1 MLRTLRFVFFTVVL
15 LFVQQLAFAAVE
27 PYQNFLKGRIKVGDS
42 LLVKDEKFKNPS
54 FNWADITNISVKNT
68 VSLQLLSEQAIAQS
82 FSCKLTF
89 RVEYFSSPAQVEP
102 TKIDSASLTI
112 NYNKT
117 AGAVY
122 KGKDIYSFENGYY
135 VKVYVTAISSPEYG
149 NQLPE
154 GLQLTSHIDIDRR
167 YVFKPFLF
175 IGLNGETNSGSK
187 SGLRRL
193 AAGTRINNNQ
203 QLALS
208 WGSVL
213 GAEEYD
219 IEWVTIDAGSEWGA
233 MARSMI
239 PPNTVSSTNYSAAD
253 LAPMFRNNATRIT
266 THKQQDTIS
275 LVFNADYIVVRI
287 RQVTYT
293 ADGLR
298 NEGDWFYTKENN
310 TEYAAWPLDWHEP
323 DLNWQYSAAFAEEGK
338 KKEVISYF
346 DGSLRGR
353 QTVTLN
359 SSDNVAVVQENV
371 YDQFGRASAS
381 ILPAPVRE
389 NNGSSFLH
397 YFPAFNLDTAGHP
410 YSLNNLDL
418 SGCEIQPAKL
428 GTASGASKY
437 YSSEFLNTTLG
448 GEKSFNKYIPDAEK
462 FPLSVTQY
470 TADNT
475 GRVKLQGGVG
485 PMFQPGPDGG
495 RHTTR
500 YYYGKPQQEELD
512 ILFGNDVGYAEHYL
526 KNMVVDPNG
535 QISISYLN
543 AGGKTIATAL
553 AGRTPDNVDS
563 LASKPAV
570 KVIQSNI
577 LKPEQFQFNASTL
590 SLSATTTYMASVTGE
605 AKFKFDLEKLI
616 HTYPEGPFHPC
627 SSCYYELTVSIMD
640 DCKNKVPFSFPGDTL
655 KIGTTDILCNY
666 ISKLPDSI
674 ATVFPNIGEYYITFN
689 FTLNKRVIDKFTD
702 NYIIKGQQALA
713 LKRRADFVIK
723 YLEEN
728 QFADCFTD
736 CTTARAKLGTE
747 EAFVAMFKAKLTK
760 LGEDN
765 LDQYNQVIH
774 NTYVKISTNIGLIE
788 QNCAQ
793 LSSPC
798 DVYRKAMLL
807 DVSPGGQYAM
817 LDTLGNLIEPLSNML
832 LINFHNTVFI
842 PTDPEN
848 TAYKENLITRED
860 NTVTSPYDA
869 NFSPADLVKYWKP
882 EWAEVFLPFHPEKCK
897 LDFCNQQANSKLWD
911 QRLEGIEDATIAGY
925 NTDNAANWLLSQDP
939 FFNGAGNTYASQMLI
954 DLQQYSNKVL
964 NLTSIN
970 TKSLS
975 KVVDFLI
982 YCAPEGATT
991 NGAGT
996 PTNNWDNCS
1005 PIANCRVFDREWA
1018 LYRTKYLELKNKY
1031 FNQLRDATICQD
1043 NKCIIGQPISTN
1055 QGAPTAVNTCINRLM
1070 SAESFVVTTGTY
1082 RSRDIINNIQTT
1094 YYYVAG
1100 NIANPPNAA
1109 AYCNQNTVSMGFR
1122 PCIDVTLG
1130 SSTVRYSGVWEIV
1143 CKEPIPVGCGLT
1155 YEISADAAAGP
1166 DQYYRTNYP
1175 VRSNYYITQGLNEND
1190 NPPNYCSIYDD
1201 AEVPVF
1207 YPCLNIYVGAAVY
1220 TYSNVWLSTCNS
1232 YFNQGGGGGG
1242 GGNPCGP
1249 LTPMMRAV
1257 ADNVNRNLETPCN
1270 ETLQLQASRT
1280 ASQEVVADYQ
1290 THAIYSVDKL
1300 SEPQAKAGAAAKK
1313 SDFRKRFGNYTF
1325 KPYFALKIR
1334 PGEYKIFRDVYVANY
1349 IPDTGS
1355 VIAHRRKTE
1364 RFLKERK
1371 ATKMIASARSA
1382 NINGQESQN
1391 IQQTQN
1397 VMGANGNHIIYT
1409 EEYVDPPLNLCRG
1422 NYYYNEVRR
1431 LNFALVDANGQ
1442 PVTAANDITIHLQF
1456 YYISG
1461 NVGQTPYYG
1470 LSYVTLPAGQ
1480 FNTSLSYET
1489 RSYFDNGT
1497 YCTQKDAYFDGI
1509 VDVTGL
1515 DGGPTV
1521 PSSCPAV
1528 YATKK
1533 SSFDLVVAQS
1543 TINPYQYESDQQS
1556 ALATQ
1561 VTSASK
1567 YLSDAWMQ
1575 RLKKGID
1582 SLITSRGVQSV
1593 DTAGL
1598 RANLIAL
1605 SSKAVDLN
1613 HPFGAS
1619 TLAPAQPSMG
1629 LGNGNQVRSFGEVI
1643 RITLNI
1649 GAFDNLLNPWLL
1661 DSPYPYEPLQQATE
1675 QYISATTDSLCYK
1688 LAGLRTSTDNA
1699 VFYQNLKNQYGS
1711 AMNLSL
1717 PEFLLLIDG
1726 CENCKHLLKKDLKL
1740 PVFLQEGTKGC
1751 ITRAEFDT
1759 AMDQMKA
1766 AFYNIINPTWT
1777 NYQTIVTNFM
1787 NHRFGFTL
1795 GYDDYEAFGQRSG
1808 SLCNETSYGDMPDDP
1823 YACAKSLIELSFGT
1837 GSREYDIYIAEERQK
1852 FADSYINTCAA
1863 AKANVHLSAR
1873 EQTYHYTLYYY
1884 DLAGNLVRTVPP
1896 EGVTLLEAN
1905 DMALVKRNRAFKSSD
1920 CDGEPER
1927 PVTSET
1933 DALNNLSSIL
1943 QNTGNNAIEMWLYA
1957 ALDGS
1962 RQFIGTTPDMK
1973 YMLQACV
1980 NGNLVNVDI
1989 FTLNQTAAD
1998 NVSITLSNHITADV
2012 SDILP
2017 LAPWTHIV
2025 VQGANLANG
2034 TLQIY
2039 VNGKGYAPVAGAPS
2053 AGCGW
2058 AISSNPITMP
2068 RNFANIKYLRTY
2080 HDRLM
2085 SAGEIAANAASGCFA
2100 AIDETAIARFRFNA
2114 PSPGGPTTLADNS
2127 TKETQYNGIYPGHL
2141 LKTSY
2146 AYNATNQVLQQET
2159 PDGGAS
2165 TFWYDYLSR
2174 LVFSQNAK
2182 QAAVSD
2188 YSYTNYDALG
2198 RIAEVGQKRL
2208 DQQGDTK
2215 PGVPYIDDVSYRA
2228 ILARHVNTDNQITQ
2242 TFYDDKAPA
2251 APGVNTTLQ
2260 QDNLRKRVSTSVYRD
2275 NRSTAAINASYY
2287 SYDVGGNVKKLYQQV
2302 NGLGIKTLDYEY
2314 DLVSGKV
2321 NLLAYQH
2328 NRTGA
2333 AAKDQFYYKY
2343 EYDSENRLIS
2353 AWSGTQANIT
2363 SYGFGSQLANDYKQ
2377 LDASYQ
2383 YYLHGPMARMELGRA
2398 AAKVQGV
2405 DYAYTLQGWLKG
2417 VNGSSLNT
2425 GTEIG
2430 ADAGPGQHVSLA
2442 KDALAYSLGYYNS
2455 DYKPIGSGSA
2465 FSAYHA
2471 NNNED
2476 SGRELFNGNISN
2488 STYDLTKIDGGPVG
2502 YTYAYDQ
2509 LNRIKLVR
2517 QRSGIGANG
2526 WNFGTASDKFKES
2539 FTYDGNGN
2547 ITALQRANHNGVQMD
2562 ALGYTYER
2570 DAKGR
2575 LRNNRLKQV
2584 WDDINGTTGDFD
2596 LLRQDN
2602 PGNYTYDPI
2611 GNMIGDKKSNINN
2624 IDWGV
2629 YGKIRLID
2637 KGGSDNITYTYD
2649 PSGNRVSKSSNSL
2662 NTYYVRD
2669 AQGNNLAVY
2678 DNEGGA
2684 MHWQEQSL
2692 YGSSRL
2698 GMWRPKLNLADVNAN
2713 ATTDWG
2719 TYGKKFFELS
2729 NHLGN
2734 VMAVINDK
2742 QIPVNGSYEPEV
2754 ISSNDYYAFGGQ
2766 MPGRSFTL
2774 SEANAYRYGFNG
2786 KENDNEVK
2794 GAGNQQDYGMR
2805 IYDPRIGKFLSV
2817 DPLQKQY
2824 PELTPY
2830 QFSSNT
2836 PIQASDLDG
2845 LEADFTKGKVNLLE
2859 YNKSDG
2865 LETKINI
2872 FGINTALTI
2881 YNGVVDMA
2889 EMATNN
2895 NPVANIFMKGKGFR
2909 KSFEGAKTATVG
2921 AYEWTFNSTWEK
2933 KGNDLID
2940 AGTNPHTYEAIAGI
2954 LVTHKLGKLTGPLLK
2969 AETPVLNTSSTA
2981 ALAEVE
2987 EGIVQSRV
2995 NLAEGRTRFTPL
3007 RASGGPVS
3015 AGFQH
3020 VVEGHFG
3027 RAATANRSVF
3037 TIAKE
3042 ELKNILQSEKVV
3054 KSPVT
3059 AIDGGQYVRTVDVGK
3074 SIGTTSLKQGGAATS
3089 RLQVITDK
3097 AGNLITTYPV
3107 K

>member
-15 LFVQQLAFAAVE
+15 LFVQQFAFAAVE

-54 FNWADITNISVKNT
+54 FNWADITDVSVKNT

-89 RVEYFSSPAQVEP
+89 RAEYFSSPAQVEP
-102 TKIDSASLTI
+102 TKIDSASLSI
-112 NYNKT
+112 NYDKT

-135 VKVYVTAISSPEYG
+135 VKVFVTGISSPEYG
-149 NQLPE
+149 SQLPE
-154 GLQLTSHIDIDRR
+154 VIQLTSHIDIDRK
-167 YVFKPFLF
+167 YIFKPFLF
-175 IGLNGETNSGSK
+175 IGLNGETNMGPK

-219 IEWVTIDAGSEWGA
+219 IEWVTMDAESEWGI
-233 MARSMI
+233 MAGKLYT
-239 PPNTVSSTNYSAAD
+239 PDGTNYSDDQIAT
-253 LAPMFRNNATRIT
+253 MFRNNATRIT

-287 RQVTYT
+287 RQVAYT

-298 NEGDWFYTKENN
+298 DEGTWFYKKENSN
-310 TEYAAWPLDWHEP
+310 QYAVWPLNWHEP
-323 DLNWQYSAAFAEEGK
+323 NLNWQYSAAFAEEGK
-338 KKEVISYF
+338 KKEVVSYF

-389 NNGSSFLH
+389 SNGTSFLH
-397 YFPAFNLDTAGHP
+397 YFPAFNLDEAGHP

-428 GTASGASKY
+428 GIASGASKY

-462 FPLSVTQY
+462 YPLSVTQY
-470 TADNT
+470 TADNI
-475 GRVKLQGGVG
+475 GRIKLQGGVG

-495 RHTTR
+495 RRTTR

-543 AGGKTIATAL
+543 AAGKTVATAL
-553 AGRTPDNVDS
+553 AGRTPDNVDG
-563 LASKPAV
+563 LASKPAE
-570 KVIQSNI
+570 KVVQSNI

-605 AKFKFDLEKLI
+605 AKLKFDLEKLI

-640 DCKNKVPFSFPGDTL
+640 DCKNKIPFNLPGDTL
-655 KIGTTDILCNY
+655 RIGTEDVTVCDY

-674 ATVFPNIGEYYITFN
+674 ATIFPNIGEYYITFN
-689 FTLNKRVIDKFTD
+689 FALSKRVIDKFAD
-702 NYIIKGQQALA
+702 NFINKGQQALA
-713 LKRRADFVIK
+713 LKKRADFVIK

-747 EAFVAMFKAKLTK
+747 QAFTAMFKTRLTK

-765 LDQYNQVIH
+765 VELYNQIIH
-774 NTYVKISTNIGLIE
+774 STYVKISDNITILEG
-788 QNCAQ
+788 NCAQ
-793 LSSPC
+793 QSSPC
-798 DVYRKAMLL
+798 EVYRKAMLL
-807 DVSPGGQYAM
+807 DVSPGGQYSM
-817 LDTLGNLIEPLSNML
+817 LDAQGDLTEPLTNIL
-832 LINFHNTVFI
+832 LANFHNTVFI
-842 PTDPEN
+842 PTNTDN
-848 TAYKENLITRED
+848 TAYQENLVTRED
-860 NTVTSPYDA
+860 GSTTSPYDA
-869 NFSPADLVKYWKP
+869 SFTLADLVKYWKP
-882 EWAEVFLPFHPEKCK
+882 EWAEVFLQFHPEKCK

-911 QRLEGIEDATIAGY
+911 QRLEAVEDANVAGY
-925 NTDNAANWLLSQDP
+925 NTNNAVNWLLSQDP
-939 FFNGAGNTYASQMLI
+939 FFNGAGNASYIPRMLD
-954 DLQQYSNKVL
+954 DLQQYSSKVL
-964 NLTSIN
+964 NLTSLS

-975 KVVDFLI
+975 KMVDFLI

-1005 PIANCRVFDREWA
+1005 PIANCRVIDREWA
-1018 LYRTKYLELKNKY
+1018 LYRMKYLELKNKY
-1031 FNQLRDATICQD
+1031 YDELRISTTCSSSCA
-1043 NKCIIGQPISTN
+1043 IGQPVSTN
-1055 QGAPTAVNTCINRLM
+1055 QGAPTSGNSCASRLM
-1070 SAESFVVTTGTY
+1070 DSEGFVVTAGTY
-1082 RSRDIINNIQTT
+1082 RSRDVINQIQTT

-1100 NIANPPNAA
+1100 NISNPPNAT
-1109 AYCNQNTVSMGFR
+1109 AYCNQNTVSMSYR
-1122 PCIDVTLG
+1122 PCIDVILG
-1130 SSTVRYSGVWEIV
+1130 SNTTRYNNVWEV
-1143 CKEPIPVGCGLT
+1143 TCKEPIPIGCGLT

-1175 VRSNYYITQGLNEND
+1175 VRSNYYITQGLTEND
-1190 NPPNYCSIYDD
+1190 NPPNYCSMYDD

-1220 TYSNVWLSTCNS
+1220 TYSNVWLSTCNT
-1232 YFNQGGGGGG
+1232 YLNQGGGGSGGGGGG
-1242 GGNPCGP
+1242 GGNPCGVP
-1249 LTPMMRAV
+1249 VSNMMRAV
-1257 ADNVNRNLETPCN
+1257 ADNVNTNLVQPCQETM
-1270 ETLQLQASRT
+1270 QLQASRT
-1280 ASQEVVADYQ
+1280 ADQEVVADYKS
-1290 THAIYSVDKL
+1290 HAVYSVSKVA
-1300 SEPQAKAGAAAKK
+1300 EAQAWGSNATKR
-1313 SDFRKRFGNYTF
+1313 SDFRKRFGNYAF
-1325 KPYFALKIR
+1325 KPYFAVRVR

-1349 IPDTGS
+1349 TPDSNS
-1355 VIAHRRKTE
+1355 VLGQRK
-1364 RFLKERK
+1364 
-1371 ATKMIASARSA
+1371 KMQRIIRSQKMAKTMAFARST
-1382 NINGQESQN
+1382 NVSENDNQSVQQLQSVVGSNGL
-1391 IQQTQN
+1391 
-1397 VMGANGNHIIYT
+1397 HIISN
-1409 EEYVDPPLNLCRG
+1409 EEYVDPPVNLCRG

-1431 LNFALVDANGQ
+1431 INFALLDANGQ
-1442 PVTAANDITIHLQF
+1442 PVAAPNDITIKLAF
-1456 YYISG
+1456 
-1461 NVGQTPYYG
+1461 
-1470 LSYVTLPAGQ
+1470 YVTYASNPQGPMYTNTFVTLVAGQ
-1480 FNTSLSYET
+1480 FNTSLTYDLRSYYDNGNECAVNE
-1489 RSYFDNGT
+1489 SYFDS
-1497 YCTQKDAYFDGI
+1497 
-1509 VDVTGL
+1509 VEEVTGL
-1515 DGGPTV
+1515 DGGPTN
-1521 PSSCPAV
+1521 PSLCPAA

-1533 SSFDLVVAQS
+1533 SSFDPVVAQS
-1543 TINPYQYESDQQS
+1543 TINPYKYESDQQN
-1556 ALATQ
+1556 ALAIQ
-1561 VTSASK
+1561 VTNASK
-1567 YLSDAWMQ
+1567 YLSNVWMQ

-1582 SLITSRGVQSV
+1582 SLITLRGLQNV
-1593 DTAGL
+1593 DSAGL

-1619 TLAPAQPSMG
+1619 TLAPAQPSIG
-1629 LGNGNQVRSFGEVI
+1629 LGNGNQVRSFGDVI
-1643 RITLNI
+1643 RTTLNI
-1649 GAFDNLLNPWLL
+1649 ASFDNLLNPWLL

-1675 QYISATTDSLCYK
+1675 QFISATTDPICNK
-1688 LAGLRTSTDNA
+1688 LASLRTSGNNA
-1699 VFYQNLKNQYGS
+1699 VFYQDLKNQYGA

-1717 PEFLLLIDG
+1717 PEFLLLIEG

-1740 PVFLQEGTKGC
+1740 PVFLQEGAKGC

-1766 AFYNIINPTWT
+1766 AFYNTINPTWT

-1808 SLCNETSYGDMPDDP
+1808 SLCNEASYGDMPDDP

-1837 GSREYDIYIAEERQK
+1837 GSRKYDVYIAEERQK

-1933 DALNNLSSIL
+1933 DALSNLSGIL

-1962 RQFIGTTPDMK
+1962 RQFVGTTPDMK

-1998 NVSITLSNHITADV
+1998 NVSITLSNHVTANI
-2012 SDILP
+2012 SDIFP

-2025 VQGANLANG
+2025 VQGSNLAQG
-2034 TLQIY
+2034 ILQIY

-2100 AIDETAIARFRFNA
+2100 AVDETAIARFRFNVPA
-2114 PSPGGPTTLADNS
+2114 PGGPTTLANNS

-2188 YSYTNYDALG
+2188 YSYTNYDVLG
-2198 RIAEVGQKRL
+2198 RIVEVGQKNL
-2208 DQQGDTK
+2208 TGNKQPAT
-2215 PGVPYIDDVSYRA
+2215 PYLEDSRYRE
-2228 ILARHVNTDNQITQ
+2228 ILNNNIGADSQITQ
-2242 TFYDDKAPA
+2242 TFYDDKAPT
-2251 APGVNTTLQ
+2251 APGVTTGLQ
-2260 QDNLRKRVSTSVYRD
+2260 QDNLRKRVAASVYRD
-2275 NRSTAAINASYY
+2275 NRNSSAINASYY

-2328 NRTGA
+2328 NRTGD

-2353 AWSGTQANIT
+2353 AWTSTQANIT
-2363 SYGFGSQLANDYKQ
+2363 SYGFGSQLANDYKR

-2383 YYLHGPMARMELGRA
+2383 YYLHGPLARVELGNA
-2398 AAKVQGV
+2398 MAKVQGI

-2417 VNGSSLNT
+2417 VNGTKLDP
-2425 GTEIG
+2425 GIEMG
-2430 ADAGPGQHVSLA
+2430 ADAGTGQNGTIA
-2442 KDALAYSLGYYNS
+2442 KDALAYSLGYYNG
-2455 DYKPIGSGSA
+2455 DYSPIGGNGA
-2465 FSAYHA
+2465 FA
-2471 NNNED
+2471 NTYVGTNGD
-2476 SGRELFNGNISN
+2476 LTGKPLFNGNISN
-2488 STYDLTKIDGGPVG
+2488 STYSIAKINNGATVG
-2502 YTYAYDQ
+2502 YSYGYDQ
-2509 LNRIKLVR
+2509 LNRIKNVN
-2517 QRSGIGANG
+2517 QHDIGTGN
-2526 WNFGTASDKFKES
+2526 WNFASANDKFKEGFS
-2539 FTYDGNGN
+2539 YDGNGN
-2547 ITALQRANHNGVQMD
+2547 ILNLQRNNQNGNTMD
-2562 ALGYTYER
+2562 NLGYTYNR
-2570 DAKGR
+2570 DAAGK
-2575 LRNNRLKQV
+2575 LVNNRLAAV
-2584 WDDINGTTGDFD
+2584 NDAVAVTNVND
-2596 LLRQDN
+2596 
-2602 PGNYTYDPI
+2602 I
-2611 GNMIGDKKSNINN
+2611 GNNSYSYDEIGNLKTDAAEGISN
-2624 IDWGV
+2624 IDWSV
-2629 YGKIRLID
+2629 YGKIRSVS
-2637 KGGSDNITYTYD
+2637 KNSGGINYTYD
-2649 PSGNRVSKSSNSL
+2649 PSGNRVSKLYNGIT
-2662 NTYYVRD
+2662 TYYVRD
-2669 AQGNNLAVY
+2669 AQGNSLAVY
-2678 DNEGGA
+2678 DNTGNTNN
-2684 MHWQEQSL
+2684 WREQQL

-2698 GMWRPKLNLADVNAN
+2698 GMWKPNLNLATAN
-2713 ATTDWG
+2713 GSSIWNS
-2719 TYGKKFFELS
+2719 YGLKFFEIS

-2734 VMAVINDK
+2734 VMAVVSDNRI
-2742 QIPVNGSYEPEV
+2742 QTGSNYEPDV
-2754 ISSNDYYAFGGQ
+2754 INSNDYYAFGGQ
-2766 MPGRSFTL
+2766 MNGRDFTNPG
-2774 SEANAYRYGFNG
+2774 AQAYRYGFNG

-2794 GAGNQQDYGMR
+2794 GQGNQQDYGMR

-2817 DPLQKQY
+2817 DPITNQY

-2830 QFSSNT
+2830 QFASNT
-2836 PIQASDLDG
+2836 PIAAVDLDG
-2845 LEADFTKGKVNLLE
+2845 LEAAVMTIPRDLN
-2859 YNKSDG
+2859 
-2865 LETKINI
+2865 
-2872 FGINTALTI
+2872 INTSDVIKGYHDGVKKSTIGILTATDVNDATVLTTFVTRGGNAINLDGSKANWWDKSFALAGAAIPFVSGSLIKQAGKWGVRASEWAYHASKGTKVADAI
-2881 YNGVVDMA
+2881 LEGSPALSRALAKAGVDVVGKEAHHLIPVQLLKENKVVQDAVNAGYDFNGVVNGVALKKYTKAGEVAVDGGVHA
-2889 EMATNN
+2889 NHPNYTKQVLNSITEWADKAKANGTYSPDNAKKFLENFSNKLKKTINENKATK
-2895 NPVANIFMKGKGFR
+2895 V
-2909 KSFEGAKTATVG
+2909 
-2921 AYEWTFNSTWEK
+2921 
-2933 KGNDLID
+2933 NDL
-2940 AGTNPHTYEAIAGI
+2940 
-2954 LVTHKLGKLTGPLLK
+2954 K
-2969 AETPVLNTSSTA
+2969 
-2981 ALAEVE
+2981 
-2987 EGIVQSRV
+2987 
-2995 NLAEGRTRFTPL
+2995 F
-3007 RASGGPVS
+3007 
-3015 AGFQH
+3015 
-3020 VVEGHFG
+3020 
-3027 RAATANRSVF
+3027 
-3037 TIAKE
+3037 
-3042 ELKNILQSEKVV
+3042 
-3054 KSPVT
+3054 
-3059 AIDGGQYVRTVDVGK
+3059 
-3074 SIGTTSLKQGGAATS
+3074 
-3089 RLQVITDK
+3089 
-3097 AGNLITTYPV
+3097 
-3107 K
+3107 